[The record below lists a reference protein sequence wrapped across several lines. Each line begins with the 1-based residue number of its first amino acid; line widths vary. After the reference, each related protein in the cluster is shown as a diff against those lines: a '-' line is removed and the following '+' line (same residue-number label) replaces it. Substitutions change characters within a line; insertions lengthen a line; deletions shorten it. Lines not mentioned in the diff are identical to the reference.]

1 MKHEAMIERPGQKV
15 HPYSYRG
22 ETIRRRQ
29 VREEEGFPYL
39 GGPKEL
45 ELPQTQDWTF
55 LRSKVPLHDWTTA
68 PQVAPSPTFL
78 GGRGHGLEDDSR
90 TSRMTLP
97 MMREELQ
104 HRLCSD
110 WPGLRVVVSC
120 TPQDL
125 IQVAFDLNTADSER
139 ALLGYM
145 NVLAKEADFLCTRGL
160 RKVSQ
165 LWGVRRLV
173 EELGQGAQNVNEW
186 LLFLLTPKWVR
197 MRPTDAYYTVHPRS
211 SGSVFKMSA
220 VGLSVMTSRDS
231 DTVNEVRVRPS
242 PGSVTRADK
251 LDLLLLEKAASSLS
265 TENSRQEC
273 PLQPGQGALPILK
286 KETDP
291 QTCVSLL
298 ELFPQALSL
307 NAQHA
312 VCELVATSA
321 QLSGHRRP
329 EQRADTE
336 VSSAPEQE
344 RQATGAL
351 RDAAVQ
357 HEDVTGVDDADTVTP
372 KQFSEVEEEVAS
384 ELAEEQCARQHMSHY
399 TKHLHCSPQSGETR
413 SFLVSGEGLELE
425 TSFNETS
432 GAKKKKM
439 SPETKK
445 IGYKGWCY
453 QKYLEMRK
461 HRTSWLKLPRRAR
474 VAVPHILRR
483 FFFC

>member
-1 MKHEAMIERPGQKV
+1 MEQDVIRQSFSVGNHTWIKQSLPTDLSPDAINRLRRQRMERNRLAEPQTSKVHVAPVSDDRKFEPVAPQSVPREKFSPHWRHNSQEKRMKHEAMIERPGQKV

-173 EELGQGAQNVNEW
+173 DELGQGAQQNVNEW

-273 PLQPGQGALPILK
+273 PLQPGQGALPSLK
-286 KETDP
+286 KK
-291 QTCVSLL
+291 
-298 ELFPQALSL
+298 
-307 NAQHA
+307 N
-312 VCELVATSA
+312 
-321 QLSGHRRP
+321 
-329 EQRADTE
+329 
-336 VSSAPEQE
+336 
-344 RQATGAL
+344 
-351 RDAAVQ
+351 
-357 HEDVTGVDDADTVTP
+357 
-372 KQFSEVEEEVAS
+372 
-384 ELAEEQCARQHMSHY
+384 
-399 TKHLHCSPQSGETR
+399 
-413 SFLVSGEGLELE
+413 
-425 TSFNETS
+425 
-432 GAKKKKM
+432 
-439 SPETKK
+439 
-445 IGYKGWCY
+445 
-453 QKYLEMRK
+453 
-461 HRTSWLKLPRRAR
+461 
-474 VAVPHILRR
+474 
-483 FFFC
+483 